1 MFGFLWDLAAGLT
14 VFLAVFGLY
23 VIAMRAMFARPLR
36 HAEPEISTFAANA
49 HSIMAKAMQEEI
61 AAHPLQSG
69 IAVLTIGSDAF
80 AARMALAARATVSI
94 DAQYYIWDD
103 GVTGRLLLGALA
115 DAAAR
120 GVKVRLLLDDNGI
133 EGLDQALAALDAH
146 PMIEV
151 RIFNPFVLRRARMW
165 NYSFD
170 FFRLNRRMH
179 NKSFTVD
186 GTISILGGRNIGDIY
201 FETDTRLN
209 YIDLDVLAVGLAATD
224 VSADFARYW
233 ASPYA
238 YPLSGL
244 ITALPDCA
252 ANFQLHLHAVQETS
266 LGRRAA
272 QQVAAFDLDALPL
285 IWVHAAVFS
294 DDPAKILDK
303 DCSRDRL
310 IQRLLTAIGPPLIS
324 VDLISAYF
332 IPGAAA
338 VQRLADYTARG
349 VRVRT
354 LTNALESTDVA
365 VVHGGYAPYRRA
377 MLGSGVE
384 MYELRSDGDPKRR
397 FKDFDLFDLSKAA
410 LHAKGFSVD
419 RQRVFIGS
427 LNFDPRSRLLNTEMG
442 ILIDSPKIA
451 GDISDWLDAILPHYA
466 YRLSLSR
473 HHGVIW
479 TGQDAAGL
487 ATVFQVEPNTTLP
500 LRLMIAAVGLLPLQW
515 LL

>member
-1 MFGFLWDLAAGLT
+1 M
-14 VFLAVFGLY
+14 
-23 VIAMRAMFARPLR
+23 AMRSLFALPMRD
-36 HAEPEISTFAANA
+36 AEAEVSTFAANA
-49 HSIMAKAMQEEI
+49 KSALATAYTPLIK
-61 AAHPLQSG
+61 AHPLQSG
-69 IAVLTIGSDAF
+69 IAVLNVGADAF
-80 AARMALAARATVSI
+80 AARMHLAAQATVSI
-94 DAQYYIWDD
+94 DAQYYIWDE
-103 GVTGRLLLGALA
+103 GVTGRLLLGALL
-115 DAAAR
+115 DAAGR
-120 GVKVRLLLDDNGI
+120 GVLVRLLVDDNGI
-133 EGLDQALAALDAH
+133 EGLDQALAALNAH
-146 PMIEV
+146 PKIEV
-151 RIFNPFVLRRARMW
+151 RIFNPFVLRKSRML

-238 YPLSGL
+238 YPLAEIISP
-244 ITALPDCA
+244 LPDCA
-252 ANFQLHLHAVQETS
+252 TQFQSRLKAVQATL
-266 LGRRAA
+266 LGQRARK
-272 QQVAAFDLDALPL
+272 QVVAFDLDSLALT
-285 IWVHAAVFS
+285 WTHAAVFS
-294 DDPAKILDK
+294 DDPAKIMDK

-310 IQRLLTAIGPPLIS
+310 IQRLLTAIGPPQVS

-338 VQRLADYTARG
+338 TQRLVDYSARG

-365 VVHGGYAPYRRA
+365 VVHSGYAPYRPA
-377 MLGSGVE
+377 LISGGVE
-384 MYELRSDGDPKRR
+384 VYEMRSDHDPKRR

-451 GDISDWLDAILPHYA
+451 GDISDWLDDILPRYA
-466 YRLSLSR
+466 YRLTLSR
-473 HHGVIW
+473 HNGVIW
-479 TGQDAAGL
+479 TGQDAAGV

-500 LRLMIAAVGLLPLQW
+500 LRMMIAAVGLLPLQW
-515 LL
+515 LM

>member
-1 MFGFLWDLAAGLT
+1 MVTIAGY
-14 VFLAVFGLY
+14 GLY
-23 VIAMRAMFARPLR
+23 VIAMRAIFAQPSRAP
-36 HAEPEISTFAANA
+36 EPEVSTFAANA
-49 HSIMAKAMQEEI
+49 LSKMARAMEPQI

-80 AARMALAARATVSI
+80 AARMTLAARATVSI

-120 GVKVRLLLDDNGI
+120 GVKVRILVDDNGI
-133 EGLDQALAALDAH
+133 AGLDQALAALEAH
-146 PMIEV
+146 PLIEV
-151 RIFNPFVLRRARMW
+151 RLFNPFVLRRARLL

-209 YIDLDVLAVGLAATD
+209 FIDLDVVAVGLAATD

-233 ASPYA
+233 ASPNA
-238 YPLSGL
+238 HPLRGL

-252 ANFQLHLHAVQETS
+252 VEFQSRLQSVRQTP

-272 QQVAAFDLDALPL
+272 KHIAAFDLDALPL
-285 IWVHAAVFS
+285 TWVHAQVFS

-338 VQRLADYTARG
+338 VQRLADYAAQG

-365 VVHGGYAPYRRA
+365 VVHSGYAPYRRA
-377 MLGSGVE
+377 MIASGVE
-384 MYELRSDGDPKRR
+384 VYELCSDGDPRRR

-410 LHAKGFSVD
+410 LHAKGFSID

-442 ILIDSPKIA
+442 LLIDSPKIA
-451 GDISDWLDAILPHYA
+451 GDISDWLDEILPRFA

-473 HHGVIW
+473 HNGVIW
-479 TGQDAAGL
+479 TGQDASGA

-515 LL
+515 LM